1 MIDLARLGGPV
12 ACFGLAV
19 LLVARSR
26 RDRIAGLGFAVLGAC
41 VMAAALAPDRPWKD
55 IAEIVVA
62 VGLGALLA
70 VVFRRLPWL
79 LPLAALATVPVRIGA
94 LGHQLLVPLYL
105 VILGG
110 TLLFAWQLV
119 RGDERSRE
127 LRVAAWPLALYVGWT
142 GLSLAWT
149 GDVGGGA
156 IEVLAFYIPLTMLAL
171 LVARLPWSE
180 LWLRALYV
188 ELGVMALIFAA
199 VGFYQY
205 DTRNVF
211 ENPKVINSNAYAAY
225 FRVNSVFWDPSIY
238 GRFLVIAIIP
248 SVVLIVR
255 GRSLRLAWAAAAV
268 VLVTW
273 LGLLISFS
281 QSSFAALLVAVVGVA
296 IVAWRW
302 RSAAAIALV
311 AVVLAGVAAAQPQ
324 IRRSIVHHTHS
335 GLNSATSGR
344 ASLVAN
350 GIRIAEAHPVTRR
363 RRRRL
368 QACVRAAA
376 ASAGKGAEG
385 GGVARRAGHG
395 GGGDRPDRA
404 RPGHLA
410 GLRGDDRRL
419 PPGRPELPRTR
430 LTRLRTGD
438 CCDPVPLALL
448 QRLLRGPDDLDAVR
462 LRRAGGGAGRRRRRE
477 GGAGVIEQWRKAV
490 VLAPHTDDGEFGCG
504 GTMARLADAGCDV
517 RYVAFSIATR
527 SLPEGF
533 PPDTLAREVR
543 EATAELGIP
552 EDRLTVHDFDV
563 RTFPERRQDILELL
577 VALWEEWQP
586 DVVFQPSLH
595 DIHQDHQTIAEEGL
609 RAFKRTTILGYEIP
623 WNNFQFSYQWYVSL
637 EQRHIERKIAA
648 LERYASQQHRRYA
661 DPEYVRNLA
670 RTHGINVNR
679 EYAEVFQVYRV
690 IA

>member
-1 MIDLARLGGPV
+1 MTDLVRIGGPV
-12 ACFGLAV
+12 ACLGLAV

-26 RDRIAGLGFAVLGAC
+26 RDRIAGFGFALFGTV
-41 VMAAALAPDRPWKD
+41 VMAAALAPHSPWKD

-62 VGLGALLA
+62 VVIAVALA
-70 VVFRRLPWL
+70 AAFRILPWL
-79 LPLAALATVPVRIGA
+79 LPLAALATVPIRFGA

-110 TLLFAWQLV
+110 TVLFAWQLI

-127 LRVAAWPLALYVGWT
+127 LRTATWPLALYVGWT

-149 GDVGGGA
+149 GDVNAGA
-156 IEVLAFYIPLTMLAL
+156 IEVLAFYIPFTLLAL
-171 LVARLPWSE
+171 VVARLPWNE
-180 LWLRALYV
+180 LWLKALYL

-211 ENPKVINSNAYAAY
+211 ENPKVINSNAYASY

-238 GRFLVIAIIP
+238 GRFLVVAIIP

-255 GRSLRLAWAAAAV
+255 GRSLRLAWAAAAA

-281 QSSFAALLVAVVGVA
+281 QSSFFALLVAVVGIA
-296 IVAWRW
+296 IVIWKW
-302 RSAAAIALV
+302 RSAIAIALV
-311 AVVLAGVAAAQPQ
+311 AVVLAGVASAQPQ

-350 GIRIAEAHPVTRR
+350 GIRIAAAHPVIGVGVGGFKHAYALRLHLRGKAPKVAASHDAPVTVAAETGLIGLALATWLAFGVLVAAF
-363 RRRRL
+363 RRL
-368 QACVRAAA
+368 DPSFRGRASLAFGLAIAA
-376 ASAGKGAEG
+376 ILCHSLFYNDFFEDPMTWMLFGF
-385 GGVARRAGHG
+385 VA
-395 GGGDRPDRA
+395 
-404 RPGHLA
+404 LA
-410 GLRGDDRRL
+410 TAPAD
-419 PPGRPELPRTR
+419 ENE
-430 LTRLRTGD
+430 
-438 CCDPVPLALL
+438 
-448 QRLLRGPDDLDAVR
+448 Q
-462 LRRAGGGAGRRRRRE
+462 
-477 GGAGVIEQWRKAV
+477 GGAGVIEHWRKAV

-504 GTMARLADAGCDV
+504 GTMARLAEAGCEV

-527 SLPEGF
+527 SLPDGF

-543 EATAELGIP
+543 EATTELGIP

-563 RTFPERRQDILELL
+563 RTFPEHRQDILELL